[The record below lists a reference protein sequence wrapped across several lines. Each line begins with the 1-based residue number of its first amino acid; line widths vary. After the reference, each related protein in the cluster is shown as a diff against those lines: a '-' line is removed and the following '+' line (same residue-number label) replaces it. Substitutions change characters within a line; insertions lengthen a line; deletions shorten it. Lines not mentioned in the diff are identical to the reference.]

1 MTYEQAIYRLYR
13 YGPTFGAHDLHI
25 SNYAGLNANST
36 DAKKLVSTTEFHLDI
51 PLVKAEHPTSL
62 QGQTTL
68 WHQKLMYYI

>member
-25 SNYAGLNANST
+25 SNYAGLNANSN
-36 DAKKLVSTTEFHLDI
+36 AKKIGFNYTEFHLDM

-68 WHQKLMYYI
+68 WHQKLKYYI